1 MIHTPLEA
9 GYQESPDLELISE
22 SVLGNKQ
29 ALEKLVK
36 RHQDYLYNISLRLFG
51 DPNDAM
57 DATQEV
63 LIKMITS
70 LHSFQGKSA
79 FRTWLYRIA
88 LNHFLN
94 RPKNRIE
101 VLYES
106 NAATLSGFAE
116 DASDVVDE
124 VLIEETRQK
133 CATAM
138 LLCLNREQRLLYII
152 GDVFAADHQLGASLF
167 DLTPENYRIK
177 LYRARKDLYSFVS
190 GKCGILNPA
199 NACRCPKKTKTL
211 IEKGI
216 VQKDAL
222 QFNTDYTQKVQD
234 ILAVKQNSIADTIRF
249 ELNGLF
255 QNSPFQVKASL
266 DSLVNGL
273 VREY

>member
-1 MIHTPLEA
+1 M
-9 GYQESPDLELISE
+9 PDLALIADA
-22 SVLGNKQ
+22 VAGNKQ
-29 ALEKLVK
+29 ALENLIKK
-36 RHQDYLYNISLRLFG
+36 HQHYIYNISLRLFG

-63 LIKMITS
+63 LIKMMTS
-70 LHSFQGKSA
+70 LHSFQGKSR
-79 FRTWLYRIA
+79 FSTWLYRIA

-106 NAATLSGFAE
+106 NAAAMSGFAD
-116 DASDVVDE
+116 DASDMVDE

-152 GDVFAADHQLGASLF
+152 GDVFSADHQLGASLF
-167 DLTPENYRIK
+167 ELTPENYRIK
-177 LYRARKDLYSFVS
+177 LYRARKDLYNFVS
-190 GKCGILNPA
+190 GKCGIMNPA

-211 IEKGI
+211 VAKGI

-222 QFNTDYTQKVQD
+222 QFNTDYTQKVKDLLAEQQD
-234 ILAVKQNSIADTIRF
+234 RVADTIRF

-255 QNSPFQVKASL
+255 QNSPFQVKAAL
-266 DSLVNGL
+266 DNLVNGL
-273 VREY
+273 LESA